1 MQQSVETTD
10 ATTRDFLRHRV
21 ARFGL
26 LVAALFA
33 TFAAFRVVATLA
45 LAGDPALLLDASL
58 LWHFVAMGAFFSVW
72 VACRL
77 GPPSTPYVRTVES
90 VGLLAGAVATA
101 AMGSKV
107 PIEATPELIILLALA
122 QGLIARSVY
131 VPSTPRRTLLLGAAM
146 GVPIIVATYLLYRDP
161 PAYYAEVLDHLGM
174 RSQPIGRAL
183 STVVWWALCVT
194 VATSASSVIYGLR
207 KQVRDAKQVG
217 QYRLEEKIG
226 EGGMG
231 MVYKARHAML
241 RRPTAVKLLPPDR
254 TGDAI
259 ERFEREVQ
267 LTASLRHPNTVTIYD
282 YGRTTDGV
290 FYYAMELI
298 DGATLDEIVQ
308 VSGAQPAARV
318 RAIIRQA
325 ADALVE
331 AHGIGLIH
339 RDIKPANIMVFLPH
353 QLDGLDEMAKVVD
366 FGLVKE
372 IQSVGAPGSTSIG
385 TITGTPQ
392 YMAPESIVDPT
403 KIDGRV
409 DIYAL
414 GAVAYYLL
422 TGSHVFEAKTIV
434 EMCSKHLSEKPEAPS
449 RRLGEPIDATLEAL
463 VLRCLEKDPAKRPP
477 TAAALREELDAL
489 AGLGSWNAD
498 DARAWW
504 SAHAAELSK
513 QHERVD
519 ISTGETI
526 DVRFAHRDTMLA
538 PPRAR

>member
-1 MQQSVETTD
+1 MLQSVETTD

-21 ARFGL
+21 GRFGL

-33 TFAAFRVVATLA
+33 SFATFRIVATLA
-45 LAGDPALLLDASL
+45 LADPAQLLDASL
-58 LWHFVAMGAFFSVW
+58 LWHLVATGAFLGVW

-77 GPPSTPYVRTVES
+77 GPPSTGYVRTVES
-90 VGLLAGAVATA
+90 VGLLSGAVATA
-101 AMGSKV
+101 AMGIRV

-122 QGLIARSVY
+122 LGLVARSVY
-131 VPSTPRRTLLLGAAM
+131 VPSTPRRTLLLGVAM
-146 GVPIIVATYLLYRDP
+146 GVPIVVATYVLYQNP
-161 PAYYAEVLDHLGM
+161 PQYYVEVLGHFGM
-174 RSQPIGRAL
+174 RSQPIGRVL
-183 STVVWWALCVT
+183 STIVWWVLCVT

-217 QYRLEEKIG
+217 QYRLEEKLG

-231 MVYKARHAML
+231 VVYKARHAML

-267 LTASLRHPNTVTIYD
+267 LTASLRHPNTVTVYD

-298 DGATLDEIVQ
+298 DGATLDELVQ

-318 RAIIRQA
+318 RAIVRQA

-331 AHGIGLIH
+331 AHEIGVIH

-353 QLDGLDEMAKVVD
+353 QLDGLTEMAKVLD

-372 IQSVGAPGSTSIG
+372 IQTVGAPGSTTTG

-392 YMAPESIVDPT
+392 YMAPESIVEPS
-403 KIDGRV
+403 KIDGRI

-414 GAVAYYLL
+414 GAVAYFLL
-422 TGSHVFEAKTIV
+422 TGSHVFEAKTVV
-434 EMCSKHLSEKPEAPS
+434 EMCSKHLGEKPEAPS
-449 RRLGEPIDATLEAL
+449 HRLGEPIDASLEAL
-463 VLRCLEKDPAKRPP
+463 VLRCLEKGPAQRPA
-477 TAAALREELDAL
+477 TAAALRDELDAL
-489 AGLGSWNAD
+489 SNAGEWSSD
-498 DARAWW
+498 DARTWW
-504 SAHAAELSK
+504 SSPAEAITK
-513 QHERVD
+513 GRERVD